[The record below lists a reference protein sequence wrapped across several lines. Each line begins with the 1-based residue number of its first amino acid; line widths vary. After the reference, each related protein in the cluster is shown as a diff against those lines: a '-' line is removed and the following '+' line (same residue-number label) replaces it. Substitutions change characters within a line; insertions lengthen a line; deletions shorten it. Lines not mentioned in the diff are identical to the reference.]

1 MQPDDRS
8 QPPQVPDLPD
18 AALPSIDPVSE
29 TPPPPQPQQSP
40 QPHHKGQDNSRGQ
53 SHLSHIG
60 RKYFKFIEFD
70 DKEILLGEI
79 RKHPFGLLVIFLS
92 GALIAAAIF
101 FGIVIMVA
109 SGFLRSLGLN
119 DFDSVAVF
127 ASFLLAL
134 IVLGITFVNA
144 HLYRNNVVFIT
155 NEKVAQVLFIS
166 LFSRKISQ
174 LSIGDVQDVTVHQDG
189 FLANAFGYGTLV
201 IETAGEQQNYTFTF
215 VPNPYENSK
224 LIINAHESNLKLYG
238 N

>member
-1 MQPDDRS
+1 MHPEDPY
-8 QPPQVPDLPD
+8 QPPKVPDLPD

-29 TPPPPQPQQSP
+29 KPTQP
-40 QPHHKGQDNSRGQ
+40 PHHHSGPDTSRGQ
-53 SHLSHIG
+53 GHLSHIG
-60 RKYFKFIEFD
+60 RKYFRFIEFD

-79 RKHPFGLLVIFLS
+79 RKHPFGLMVIFLS

-101 FGIVIMVA
+101 FGVAIMIA

-119 DFDSVAVF
+119 GFDSIVVF
-127 ASFLLAL
+127 AGFLFAL
-134 IVLGITFVNA
+134 IVLGITFINA

-166 LFSRKISQ
+166 LFSRKLSQ

-189 FLANAFGYGTLV
+189 FLANMFGYGTLV

-215 VPNPYENSK
+215 VPDPFENSK
-224 LIINAHESNLKLYG
+224 LIINAHESNMKLYG